1 MVFGECTSAVLMDS
15 VENELLSKRFLVE
28 AKHIFKFTN
37 IYVSRVG
44 FCFESMWPQLLHR
57 LEKPQ
62 IKSNGNDQAS
72 FYQNE

>member
-37 IYVSRVG
+37 IYVCHGLDSVLIPCGRN
-44 FCFESMWPQLLHR
+44 CYIDWKNHR
-57 LEKPQ
+57 
-62 IKSNGNDQAS
+62 
-72 FYQNE
+72 